1 MRAPLIEALAVQ
13 ENRGNRVANYELDL
27 LENATDS
34 LNEALLKYEEG
45 EAGED
50 KAYKFCILHFS
61 HFLELLF
68 KYYVYKAHPLLIY
81 KNPFAK
87 NLNEDS
93 FTIGLP
99 EAIQFLKNEGK
110 EITNE
115 FSKDLDWVKKIRN
128 SIEHHKFS
136 MNVDEVKETVGRL
149 VKTVYEF
156 NESHHAIN
164 LDEYLDADTYN
175 SFHELAKSYEF
186 KIKKAVEEADSAQK
200 EAFRG
205 VRPKEYMDVKFQRLE
220 CPECSQNTLISN
232 DESSTGY
239 QCTFCENDDSEEIEV
254 DCGICGVPSA
264 KYYMSNTEE
273 WGYICDHHFK

>member
-1 MRAPLIEALAVQ
+1 M
-13 ENRGNRVANYELDL
+13 ANYELDL

-61 HFLELLF
+61 HFLELIF

-87 NLNEDS
+87 NLDEDS
-93 FTIGLP
+93 LTIGLP

-110 EITNE
+110 DITKE
-115 FSKDLDWVKKIRN
+115 FSKDLDWVKKLRN

-136 MNVDEVKETVGRL
+136 MNVDEVKETIGRL

-156 NESHHAIN
+156 NQSHHAIN
-164 LDEYLDADTYN
+164 LDEYLDAGTYD

-186 KIKKAVEEADSAQK
+186 RLKKAIEEADNAQK
-200 EAFRG
+200 EAFLG
-205 VRPKEYMDVKFQRLE
+205 VSLKESMDVNFQRLE
-220 CPECSQNTLISN
+220 CPECSQNTLVSN
-232 DESSTGY
+232 DDSSTGF

-254 DCGICGVPSA
+254 ACGICGVPSA
-264 KYYMSNTEE
+264 KYYMSDTEE
-273 WGYICDHHFK
+273 WGYVCDHHFQ